1 MGFFN
6 KIFGGDQENNQSIEW
21 KSLRSSDDLAKAIAA
36 SEHLP
41 VVIFKHS
48 TRCSISSMAKSRL
61 ERAWDFEANE
71 APAMYF
77 LDLIAYRDISNQIA
91 DDLGVR
97 HESPQLLLIEDGQVT
112 YHTSH
117 SAISVEGLHQALGN

>member
-6 KIFGGDQENNQSIEW
+6 KIFGKDQENSHNIAW
-21 KSLRSSDDLAKAIAA
+21 KSMRSMDDLKKAMEL

-48 TRCSISSMAKSRL
+48 TRCSISSMALSRL
-61 ERAWDFEANE
+61 ERAWDFEENE

-77 LDLIAYRDISNQIA
+77 LDLIAYREISNQIA
-91 DDLGVR
+91 QDLGVR
-97 HESPQLLLIEDGQVT
+97 HESPQMILLENGRAVYDS
-112 YHTSH
+112 SH
-117 SAISVEGLHQALGN
+117 SAISAEGLREALG